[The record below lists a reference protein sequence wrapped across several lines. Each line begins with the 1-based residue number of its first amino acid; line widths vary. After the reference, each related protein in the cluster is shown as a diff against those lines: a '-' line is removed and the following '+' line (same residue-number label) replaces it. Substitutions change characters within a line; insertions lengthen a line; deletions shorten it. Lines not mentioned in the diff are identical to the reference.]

1 MYTYGMSERPV
12 FDPDQ
17 SWAALERRMESE
29 ENPRRRDL
37 IAQVRDHMRFEISG
51 QLEELMATLV
61 DEPQYHF
68 RGLGFD
74 MGPKGSENVRA
85 FYEGMIANGAHRFM
99 FDIQRIVA
107 DEHSVVT
114 EGSMRAVTKGS
125 GLIVSGVTEV
135 EGEAVDVDA
144 SYLSESLILT
154 VWPADEDGRI
164 IGEDIWF
171 GNTPNSNV
179 TKL

>member
-1 MYTYGMSERPV
+1 MSDRPV

-17 SWAALERRMESE
+17 SWAALEQRMETE
-29 ENPRRRDL
+29 KDPRRRSL
-37 IAQVRDHMRFEISG
+37 LAQVRDHMCAEISG
-51 QLEELMATLV
+51 QLEPLMATLV

-74 MGPKGSENVRA
+74 MGPKGRSNVFE
-85 FYEGMIANGAHRFM
+85 FYKGMIANGAHRFM
-99 FDIQRIVA
+99 FDIQRIVV

-114 EGSMRAVTKGS
+114 EGLMRAVTKGS
-125 GLIVSGVTEV
+125 DLIESGIKEV
-135 EGEAVDVDA
+135 EGQAVDADSRYV
-144 SYLSESLILT
+144 SENLILT
-154 VWPADEDGRI
+154 VWPADDDGRI

-171 GNTPNSNV
+171 GSTPNSSV